1 MKSIKMKLSPLSLA
15 MIAAFATNAM
25 AEEQSLELS
34 PIVVTASGAVQ
45 ELRDAPASISVIS
58 QAQLKKHPA
67 NRLENAL
74 QDIPGVNVSGSNANK
89 SDISIRG
96 LPADY
101 TLIMVD
107 GHRQNTRESRP
118 NGNGGFEGAFIPPV
132 SAIERIEVVRGPMSS
147 LYGSDAMGGVVNI
160 ITKNATKEW
169 TGSFSSGFTVHD
181 KSEFGDGYHG
191 DFFVSGPLISNVLGL
206 QVYGGGNYRQEDLLI
221 GASNKNMATLTPN

>member
-25 AEEQSLELS
+25 AEEQQTELA
-34 PIVVTASGAVQ
+34 PIVVTASGTVQ

-58 QAQLKKHPA
+58 QTQLKKHPA

-147 LYGSDAMGGVVNI
+147 LY
-160 ITKNATKEW
+160 
-169 TGSFSSGFTVHD
+169 D
-181 KSEFGDGYHG
+181 KRMDW
-191 DFFVSGPLISNVLGL
+191 LIF
-206 QVYGGGNYRQEDLLI
+206 
-221 GASNKNMATLTPN
+221 